1 MDGGGMSEKIR
12 GEHLQRGAYVYVR
25 QSTPYQV
32 RNHLEGKER
41 QYSLAERAKQLGFS
55 KVVVIDEDL
64 GRSGSGTQERL
75 GFGRLL
81 ASVCQGMVG
90 AVFALEASRLA
101 RNNRDWHHLVDLCA
115 LAETLLIDTDGIYD
129 PRSLND
135 RLLLGLKGSM
145 AEFELGLLRQ
155 RARAA
160 FEQKVRRGFALW
172 EVPVGF
178 IRTEEG
184 RIEKTPD
191 RQVQQAI
198 GNVFQKF
205 HQLGSA
211 RQATI
216 WFREEQ
222 IPLPHAKLGT
232 AGKEVYWALPSSG
245 RVLQILRNPCYGG
258 AFAYGKTAP
267 RTVIED
273 GRARHQSRY
282 RKPQNEWKVLLV
294 DHHPGYISWEEYLEN
309 QTRLEANVAWGD
321 GESSGA
327 AKVGSALL
335 SGLLRCGRCGRKLQV
350 VYSGNGG
357 RVPRYGCRGDRGDRG
372 SSACLTI
379 GSLRVDRAV
388 VRSVLTAIQPAGI
401 EAAVKVSECT
411 QAEDDEK
418 RKALELTL
426 ERARYEAHR
435 ARRQFDAV
443 EPENRLVAGELEV
456 RWNHALEQVAALEA
470 RIAAMGERSA
480 PLNDERKAELIA
492 LGDDV
497 WTLWDHPDAP
507 VQLKKRILRTVLN
520 EIIVQSERESPTHRL
535 ILHWAGGVHTE
546 LSVERNPSGQHRRRA
561 ERTVIEL
568 VSELAKVC
576 PDKAIAAILNRLGY
590 KTGQEKSWNA
600 SRVAGL
606 RGYHNLEPFQG
617 QDDWVTQEQAAE
629 ELMVSDTVVKRLI
642 REQILPATQVVQCA
656 PWVID
661 RRDLALPAVQAQ
673 VQAVH
678 CGRRLPSIVPGQGQL
693 PLE

>member
-1 MDGGGMSEKIR
+1 MNGGEMSEKIR
-12 GEHLQRGAYVYVR
+12 GEHLQRGAYIYVR

-41 QYSLAERAKQLGFS
+41 QYALAERAKQLGFS

-64 GRSGSGTQERL
+64 GRSGSGAQERL

-81 ASVCQGMVG
+81 ASVCQGLAG

-160 FEQKVRRGFALW
+160 FEQKVRRGFTLW

-178 IRTEEG
+178 IRTDEG

-198 GNVFQKF
+198 ATVFQKF

-222 IPLPHAKLGT
+222 IPLPHAKGAT
-232 AGKEVYWALPSSG
+232 AGKEVLWALPSSG
-245 RVLQILRNPCYGG
+245 RILQILRNPCYAG

-294 DHHPGYISWEEYLEN
+294 DHHSGYISWEEYLEN
-309 QTRLEANVAWGD
+309 QRRLEANVAWGD
-321 GESSGA
+321 GEGSGA
-327 AKVGSALL
+327 AKAGTALL

-372 SSACLTI
+372 SSSCLTI
-379 GSLRVDRAV
+379 GSLRVDRV
-388 VRSVLTAIQPAGI
+388 VVHSVLAAIQPAGI
-401 EAAVKVSECT
+401 EAAVKVSEYA

-418 RKALELTL
+418 RKALELAL
-426 ERARYEAHR
+426 ERARYEANR

-443 EPENRLVAGELEV
+443 EPENRLVAGELET
-456 RWNHALEQVAALEA
+456 RWNHALEQVAALEV
-470 RIAAMGERSA
+470 RIAAMGERST
-480 PLNDERKAELIA
+480 PPNDKQRTELMA

-497 WTLWDHPDAP
+497 HTLWNHPDAP

-520 EIIVQSERESPTHRL
+520 EIIVQSERESRTHRL

-561 ERTVIEL
+561 ERTVIDL

-606 RGYHNLEPFQG
+606 RGYHNIEPFQR
-617 QDDWVTQEQAAE
+617 QDGWVTQEQAAE
-629 ELMVSDTVVKRLI
+629 ELKVSNTVIKRLI
-642 REQILPATQVVQCA
+642 RERVLPATQVVQCA

-661 RRDLALPAVQAQ
+661 RKDLELPAVRTQ
-673 VQAVH
+673 VQAIH
-678 CGRRLPSIVPGQGQL
+678 SGRRLPPIVPGQEQL
-693 PLE
+693 SLE

>member
-1 MDGGGMSEKIR
+1 MSEKIR
-12 GEHLQRGAYVYVR
+12 NEHLQRGAYGYVR

-32 RNHLEGKER
+32 RRHLEGKQQ
-41 QYSLAERAKQLGFS
+41 QYALAERARQLSFS
-55 KVVVIDEDL
+55 QVIIIDEDL
-64 GRSGSGTQERL
+64 GRSGSGSQERM
-75 GFGRLL
+75 GFGRLP
-81 ASVCQGMVG
+81 ASVCQGLAG

-101 RNNRDWHHLVDLCA
+101 RNNRDWRHLVDLCA

-135 RLLLGLKGSM
+135 RWLLGLKGSM

-160 FEQKVRRGFALW
+160 FEQKVRRGITLW

-198 GNVFQKF
+198 ATVFQKF
-205 HQLGSA
+205 GQLGSA
-211 RQATI
+211 RQAAL

-222 IPLPHAKLGT
+222 IPLPHIQGGT
-232 AGKEVYWALPSSG
+232 AGKEVFWALPSSG
-245 RVLQILRNPCYGG
+245 RILQILRNPCYSG

-267 RTVIED
+267 RTVIEE
-273 GRARHQSRY
+273 GRARQQSRY
-282 RKPQNEWKVLLV
+282 RKPQNEWKVLRV

-309 QTRLEANVAWGD
+309 QRRLEANVAWGEGD
-321 GESSGA
+321 SGGAAKSGA
-327 AKVGSALL
+327 AML

-357 RVPRYGCRGDRGDRG
+357 RVPRYSCRGDRGDRG
-372 SSACLTI
+372 SSPCLTI
-379 GSLRVDRAV
+379 GSLRVDQAV
-388 VRSVLTAIQPAGI
+388 IHSVLGAIQPAAI
-401 EAAVKVSECT
+401 KAAVKVNEC
-411 QAEDDEK
+411 AEAEQDEK
-418 RKALELTL
+418 RKALELAW
-426 ERARYEAHR
+426 ERARYEANR

-443 EPENRLVAGELEV
+443 EPENRLVAAELEA
-456 RWNHALEQVAALEA
+456 RWNHALEQAAALEA
-470 RIAAMGERSA
+470 R
-480 PLNDERKAELIA
+480 LTA
-492 LGDDV
+492 LGEQSVPLSDESKTELLALGEDV
-497 WTLWDHPDAP
+497 RTLWDHPEAP
-507 VQLKKRILRTVLN
+507 VPLKKRILRTVLT
-520 EIIVQSERESPTHRL
+520 EIIVQSERDWRTHHL

-546 LSVERNPSGQHRRRA
+546 LWIERNPIGQHRRKA
-561 ERTVIEL
+561 DRTVLDL

-590 KTGQEKSWNA
+590 KTGQEKNWNA

-606 RGYHNLEPFQG
+606 RGYHHIEPFQKQEG
-617 QDDWVTQEQAAE
+617 WVTQEQAAE
-629 ELMVSDTVVKRLI
+629 ELKVSNTAIKRLI
-642 REQILPATQVVQCA
+642 REGVLPATQVVACA
-656 PWVID
+656 PWVIS
-661 RRDLALPAVQAQ
+661 RKDLDSPAVQAQ

-678 CGRRLPSIVPGQGQL
+678 NGRRLPLIAPAQGPL

>member
-1 MDGGGMSEKIR
+1 MSEKIR
-12 GEHLQRGAYVYVR
+12 SEHLQRGAFVYVR

-41 QYSLAERAKQLGFS
+41 QYALAERAKQLGFS
-55 KVVVIDEDL
+55 QVVVIDEDL
-64 GRSGSGTQERL
+64 GRSGSGSQERM

-81 ASVCQGMVG
+81 ASVCQGLVG

-115 LAETLLIDTDGIYD
+115 LAETLLIDTDGVYD

-160 FEQKVRRGFALW
+160 FEQKVSRGFTMW
-172 EVPVGF
+172 EVPIGF

-184 RIEKTPD
+184 RLEKTPD

-198 GNVFQKF
+198 ATVFQKF

-222 IPLPHAKLGT
+222 ISLPHVKGGT
-232 AGKEVYWALPSSG
+232 AGKEVFWALPSGG
-245 RVLQILRNPCYGG
+245 RILQMLRNPCYGG

-273 GRARHQSRY
+273 GRARSQSRY

-294 DHHPGYISWEEYLEN
+294 DHHSGYISWEEYLEN
-309 QTRLEANVAWGD
+309 QRRLEANVAWADEG
-321 GESSGA
+321 SGA
-327 AKVGSALL
+327 AKAGTALL

-357 RVPRYGCRGDRGDRG
+357 RVPRYSCRGDRGYRG
-372 SSACLTI
+372 SSSCLTI
-379 GSLRVDRAV
+379 GSLRVDRV
-388 VRSVLTAIQPAGI
+388 VVHSVLATIQPAGI
-401 EAAVKVSECT
+401 EAAITLSECA

-418 RKALELTL
+418 RKALDLAL
-426 ERARYEAHR
+426 ERARYEANR

-443 EPENRLVAGELEV
+443 EPENRLVAGELEA
-456 RWNHALEQVAALEA
+456 RWNNALEQVAALEA

-480 PLNDERKAELIA
+480 PISDEKKTELMA

-497 WTLWDHPDAP
+497 RTLWDHPDAP

-520 EIIVQSERESPTHRL
+520 EIIVQSERHSSSHRL
-535 ILHWAGGVHTE
+535 ILHWAGGIHTE

-561 ERTVIEL
+561 ERTVIDL
-568 VSELAKVC
+568 VSELTKVC

-606 RGYHNLEPFQG
+606 RGYHKIEPFQK
-617 QDDWVTQEQAAE
+617 QDGWVTREQAAE
-629 ELMVSDTVVKRLI
+629 LLKVSNTVIKRLI
-642 REQILPATQVVQCA
+642 REQVLPATQVVLCA

-661 RRDLALPAVQAQ
+661 RKDLELPAVQAQ

-678 CGRRLPSIVPGQGQL
+678 CGRRLPLIVPGQGQL
-693 PLE
+693 SLE

>member
-1 MDGGGMSEKIR
+1 MSEKIR
-12 GEHLQRGAYVYVR
+12 VEHLQRGAYVYVR
-25 QSTPYQV
+25 QSTPSQV

-41 QYSLAERAKQLGFS
+41 QYALAERAKQLGFS
-55 KVVVIDEDL
+55 KVIVIDEDL
-64 GRSGSGTQERL
+64 GRSGSGAQERV

-81 ASVCQGMVG
+81 ASVCQGLAG

-115 LAETLLIDTDGIYD
+115 LAETLLIDTDSIYD

-160 FEQKVRRGFALW
+160 FEQKVRRGFTLW

-184 RIEKTPD
+184 RLEKTPD

-198 GNVFQKF
+198 ATVFQKF

-222 IPLPHAKLGT
+222 ISLPHVKGAT
-232 AGKEVYWALPSSG
+232 AGKEVIWALPSSG
-245 RVLQILRNPCYGG
+245 RILQMLRNPCYGG

-282 RKPQNEWKVLLV
+282 RKPQKEWKVLLV

-309 QTRLEANVAWGD
+309 QRRLEANVAWGD

-327 AKVGSALL
+327 AKAGTALL

-350 VYSGNGG
+350 VYGGNGG
-357 RVPRYGCRGDRGDRG
+357 RVPRYGCRGDRGNRG
-372 SSACLTI
+372 SGSCLTI

-388 VRSVLTAIQPAGI
+388 VHNVLAAIQPAGI
-401 EAAVKVSECT
+401 EAALKVSECA
-411 QAEDDEK
+411 QAENEEK
-418 RKALELTL
+418 RQALELAL
-426 ERARYEAHR
+426 ERARYEANR

-443 EPENRLVAGELEV
+443 EPENRLVAGELEA

-470 RIAAMGERSA
+470 RIAAMGERST
-480 PLNDERKAELIA
+480 PLNEEQRTELMA

-497 WTLWDHPDAP
+497 RTVWEHPDAP

-520 EIIVQSERESPTHRL
+520 EIIVQSARESRTHRL

-546 LSVERNPSGQHRRRA
+546 LSVERNPSGQHRRQA

-568 VSELAKVC
+568 VTELAKVC

-590 KTGQEKSWNA
+590 KTGQEKNWNA

-606 RGYHNLEPFQG
+606 RGYHHIDPFQK
-617 QDDWVTQEQAAE
+617 QDGWVTREQAAE
-629 ELMVSDTVVKRLI
+629 ELKVSNTVVRRLI
-642 REQILPATQVVQCA
+642 REQTLPATQVVQCA

-661 RRDLALPAVQAQ
+661 RKDLNLPAVQAQ

-678 CGRRLPSIVPGQGQL
+678 NGHRLPLIVPGQAQL

>member
-1 MDGGGMSEKIR
+1 MSEKIR

-41 QYSLAERAKQLGFS
+41 QYALAERARQLGFS
-55 KVVVIDEDL
+55 KVIVIDEDL
-64 GRSGSGTQERL
+64 GRSGSGAQERV

-81 ASVCQGMVG
+81 ASVCQGLAG

-115 LAETLLIDTDGIYD
+115 LAETLLIDSDGIYD

-160 FEQKVRRGFALW
+160 FEQKVNRGFTLW
-172 EVPVGF
+172 EVPAGF

-184 RIEKTPD
+184 RLEKTPD

-198 GNVFQKF
+198 STVFQKF

-222 IPLPHAKLGT
+222 IPLPHVKGAT
-232 AGKEVYWALPSSG
+232 AGKEVIWALPSSG
-245 RVLQILRNPCYGG
+245 RILQMLRNPCYGG

-267 RTVIED
+267 KIVIED
-273 GRARHQSRY
+273 GRARHQSRF
-282 RKPQNEWKVLLV
+282 RKPQNEWKVLLI

-309 QTRLEANVAWGD
+309 QKRLEANVAWGD

-327 AKVGSALL
+327 VKAGTALL

-357 RVPRYGCRGDRGDRG
+357 RVPRYGYRGDRGNRG
-372 SSACLTI
+372 SGSCLTI

-388 VRSVLTAIQPAGI
+388 VHNVLAAIQPAGI
-401 EAAVKVSECT
+401 EAAVKVSECA
-411 QAEDDEK
+411 QAENDEK
-418 RKALELTL
+418 RQALELAL
-426 ERARYEAHR
+426 ERARYEANR

-443 EPENRLVAGELEV
+443 EPENRLVAGELEA

-470 RIAAMGERSA
+470 RIAEMGERTTA
-480 PLNDERKAELIA
+480 LNDEQRTELMA

-497 WTLWDHPDAP
+497 RTVWEHPDAP
-507 VQLKKRILRTVLN
+507 VQLKKRILRTVLH
-520 EIIVQSERESPTHRL
+520 EIIVQSERESRTHRL

-546 LSVERNPSGQHRRRA
+546 LSVERNPSGQHRRQA
-561 ERTVIEL
+561 ERTVIDL

-590 KTGQEKSWNA
+590 KTGQDKNWNA

-606 RGYHNLEPFQG
+606 RGYHHIEPFQK
-617 QDDWVTQEQAAE
+617 QDGWVTREQAAE
-629 ELMVSDTVVKRLI
+629 ELKVSNTVIKRLI
-642 REQILPATQVVQCA
+642 HEGILPATQVVQCA
-656 PWVID
+656 PWVIY
-661 RRDLALPAVQAQ
+661 RKDLQSPAVQAQ
-673 VQAVH
+673 VHAVH
-678 CGRRLPSIVPGQGQL
+678 NGRRLPLIVPDQGQL